1 MEIASDALTRC
12 VTPLAINEGRMPKR
26 GHGFA
31 GDLHD
36 ACRLRGGE
44 ETAQGSVGYATAVEV
59 WIELIRISMPGRTA
73 TLAASGMRETA
84 QLLCAFAYRRVD
96 VLLNAVSSP

>member
-1 MEIASDALTRC
+1 
-12 VTPLAINEGRMPKR
+12 
-26 GHGFA
+26 
-31 GDLHD
+31 
-36 ACRLRGGE
+36 
-44 ETAQGSVGYATAVEV
+44 
-59 WIELIRISMPGRTA
+59 MPGRTA